1 LRGPPVERPRVF
13 WYSPPAVEY
22 PPAGYRPDSSRR
34 VVRVG
39 PFKLPSAHEV
49 IKGAN
54 YVAAH
59 KVRKGAN
66 YVAAHKV
73 RFALVGDLVGTT
85 MDSFG

>member
-1 LRGPPVERPRVF
+1 MRGPPVERPRVF

-59 KVRKGAN
+59 KVR
-66 YVAAHKV
+66 
-73 RFALVGDLVGTT
+73 FALVGDLVGTT